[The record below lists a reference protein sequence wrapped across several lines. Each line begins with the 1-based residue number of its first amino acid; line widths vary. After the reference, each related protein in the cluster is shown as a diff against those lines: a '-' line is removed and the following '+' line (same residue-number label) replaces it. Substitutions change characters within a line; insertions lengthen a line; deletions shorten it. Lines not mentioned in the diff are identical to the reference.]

1 VRSYSEQRKIR
12 AAEVSKA
19 LGGKKGCGGNF
30 ICRCPGPM
38 HKHGD
43 RNPSLS
49 VKDGRDGKLLLY
61 CFAGCS
67 FEEIVAALPAS
78 VRS

>member
-1 VRSYSEQRKIR
+1 MSAHAERLRIR
-12 AAEVSKA
+12 AADVAAA
-19 LGGKKGCGGNF
+19 LHGRRGSGGNYV
-30 ICRCPGPM
+30 CRCPGPL

-49 VKDGRDGKLLLY
+49 VKDGRDGRVLFY

-67 FEEIVAALPAS
+67 FEEITAALPAS
-78 VRS
+78 VRP

>member
-1 VRSYSEQRKIR
+1 VVR
-12 AAEVSKA
+12 AADVAKE
-19 LGGKKGCGGNF
+19 LHGKKGSGGNF
-30 ICRCPGPM
+30 ICRCPTSN

-49 VKDGRDGKLLLY
+49 VKDGRDGSRLLLY

-78 VRS
+78 VRP

>member
-1 VRSYSEQRKIR
+1 
-12 AAEVSKA
+12 
-19 LGGKKGCGGNF
+19 
-30 ICRCPGPM
+30 M

-49 VKDGRDGKLLLY
+49 VKDGRDGKLLFY

-67 FEEIVAALPAS
+67 FDEIVSALPAS
-78 VRS
+78 VRP